1 MKWQLNSVWKET
13 QNIQSTQCS
22 TFFLKTY
29 WFYFLHV
36 FLILNENI
44 CLGFLKIWRT
54 KGNEMQHSYL
64 SIVLFIN
71 CRSDCNPRSRCS
83 DVFKERA
90 SNNLHMKCV
99 RPQLFHS
106 EQQRAWISQLGP
118 EGTLPSK
125 LTAQHSQVESWGQ

>member
-1 MKWQLNSVWKET
+1 MYERK
-13 QNIQSTQCS
+13 
-22 TFFLKTY
+22 LKTFNQHNVLHSS
-29 WFYFLHV
+29 WKHTDFYFLHV

-90 SNNLHMKCV
+90 PNNLHMKCV